1 MVAGFITTCASLPVD
16 IAKTRT
22 QNMKVSHKIWVISIN
37 SSFKIIDGK
46 PEYTGMFDVL
56 IKTSRNEGITAL
68 WKGWTPY
75 FARTGP
81 QTVVTLMLM
90 DAFLSGYKRMA

>member
-1 MVAGFITTCASLPVD
+1 MI
-16 IAKTRT
+16 
-22 QNMKVSHKIWVISIN
+22 
-37 SSFKIIDGK
+37 
-46 PEYTGMFDVL
+46 DVL
-56 IKTSRNEGITAL
+56 VKTVRSEGVLSL

-90 DAFLSGYKRMA
+90 DTFMQQYKNIAN

>member
-1 MVAGFITTCASLPVD
+1 
-16 IAKTRT
+16 
-22 QNMKVSHKIWVISIN
+22 
-37 SSFKIIDGK
+37 
-46 PEYTGMFDVL
+46 MFDVL

-90 DAFLSGYKRMA
+90 DAFLSGYKKMA

>member
-1 MVAGFITTCASLPVD
+1 MTHILIFTSKNN
-16 IAKTRT
+16 AKF
-22 QNMKVSHKIWVISIN
+22 Q
-37 SSFKIIDGK
+37 IIDGK

-90 DAFLSGYKRMA
+90 DAFLSGYKKMA